1 MISLQ
6 VALVRTQLKR
16 KPHPFPSNCVNDWA
30 GQYKRGMPE
39 PNPKYNEMLCQS
51 FCVEDTL
58 LPICNCT
65 MAGVQEITR
74 DKNLLCETTETC
86 MGELTK
92 ATKDFAIDVSM
103 NVSSRY
109 YT

>member
-1 MISLQ
+1 
-6 VALVRTQLKR
+6 
-16 KPHPFPSNCVNDWA
+16 
-30 GQYKRGMPE
+30 
-39 PNPKYNEMLCQS
+39 
-51 FCVEDTL
+51 
-58 LPICNCT
+58 

-103 NVSSRY
+103 ICLFDPDILFVIDSS
-109 YT
+109 YTDLLCTTV